1 MMTALHIPT
10 PPEDLPRSVGDAL
23 QSSGFAD
30 SYFLQKHVNRNRMP
44 FAQVEFSARGYFILL
59 DKQSWQSWRRKSQ
72 IMNALEQATGHPPL
86 LHPTLSG
93 RDASSSINARNAG

>member
-44 FAQVEFSARGYFILL
+44 FAQVEFSARGYLSCSTSSRG
-59 DKQSWQSWRRKSQ
+59 DESQ
-72 IMNALEQATGHPPL
+72 IKDNERVGTKRTRLPCSTLPPIR
-86 LHPTLSG
+86 S
-93 RDASSSINARNAG
+93 

>member
-30 SYFLQKHVNRNRMP
+30 SHFLQKHVNRNRMP
-44 FAQVEFSARGYFILL
+44 FAQVEFSARGYLSCSDSRKASFDEGVYVLDHGLL
-59 DKQSWQSWRRKSQ
+59 EAVSQ
-72 IMNALEQATGHPPL
+72 FFC
-86 LHPTLSG
+86 
-93 RDASSSINARNAG
+93 R

>member
-1 MMTALHIPT
+1 MMTALHIAT

-44 FAQVEFSARGYFILL
+44 FAQVEFSARGY
-59 DKQSWQSWRRKSQ
+59 
-72 IMNALEQATGHPPL
+72 
-86 LHPTLSG
+86 LSCS
-93 RDASSSINARNAG
+93 ASSHGDESPR